1 LPNKLKQKITLI
13 GSTGLI
19 GSQFLKEIS
28 SDDYQSV
35 NAITRRR
42 ISNLGN
48 KNFIKQYCHDFSDL
62 EKMRTDLKTD
72 VLVSALG
79 TTIKKAGSKDKFLKI
94 DHDLPMEI
102 SKIAKEE
109 GCITMILIY
118 SMGASSTSKIFYNRV
133 KGLLEES

>member
-1 LPNKLKQKITLI
+1 MPNKLKQKITLI
-13 GSTGLI
+13 GSTGII
-19 GSQFLKEIS
+19 GSHFLEEIS

-42 ISNLGN
+42 ISNLEN
-48 KNFIKQYCHDFSDL
+48 KNFIKQSVHDFSDL

-79 TTIKKAGSKDKFLKI
+79 TTIKKAGSKDSFMKI

-109 GCITMILIY
+109 
-118 SMGASSTSKIFYNRV
+118 
-133 KGLLEES
+133 

>member
-19 GSQFLKEIS
+19 GSHFLEEIS

-42 ISNLGN
+42 ISNLEN
-48 KNFIKQYCHDFSDL
+48 KNFIKQSVHDFSDL

-79 TTIKKAGSKDKFLKI
+79 TTLKKQDQK
-94 DHDLPMEI
+94 M
-102 SKIAKEE
+102 
-109 GCITMILIY
+109 
-118 SMGASSTSKIFYNRV
+118 SS
-133 KGLLEES
+133 